1 MLSNSN
7 LVEFQDLVV
16 YVMGGLRD
24 FVSFLYGLLEG
35 KYIYIG
41 NQLTV
46 NFDLQLELFPN
57 RD

>member
-1 MLSNSN
+1 MLYNFS

-16 YVMGGLRD
+16 YVMGGCRAFL
-24 FVSFLYGLLEG
+24 SFLCAHSEG
-35 KYIYIG
+35 KCIYSG

-46 NFDLQLELFPN
+46 KFDLQLELFPN